1 MVIPGQLTFVFLIWR
16 LASDHTRLSIYFI
29 ILYIFA
35 AIIQVK
41 LEYFKKEINFFYF
54 IEIGCYSSL
63 YCPMD
68 GWVCMAT

>member
-35 AIIQVK
+35 AIIQVR
-41 LEYFKKEINFFYF
+41 LEYFKKEINVLFY
-54 IEIGCYSSL
+54 
-63 YCPMD
+63 
-68 GWVCMAT
+68 